1 MTALG
6 DVPCG
11 TIARV
16 EKGRAHMPLRLLFKL
31 TRSLAL
37 LMATLLMAT
46 SAFAAEPV
54 AVLHLVGIESMKLN
68 EKAKMTVE
76 NGAMQLKAGKSTN
89 EVKAASIEEIYTGT
103 EGTQAGGRM
112 GTAAKTGAIAA
123 PYGTGAAL
131 SLILYTKVDMLTIV
145 YRGSEGELHSAL
157 FAVPKGQAEQ
167 IKSQLLAA
175 GAHAKE
181 MK

>member
-1 MTALG
+1 MT
-6 DVPCG
+6 
-11 TIARV
+11 
-16 EKGRAHMPLRLLFKL
+16 LRLLSKVAL
-31 TRSLAL
+31 TSAL
-37 LMATLLMAT
+37 LTAIP
-46 SAFAAEPV
+46 AFAAEPV

-68 EKAKMTVE
+68 EKAKLTVD
-76 NGAMQLKAGKSTN
+76 NGSLHLKAGKAVN
-89 EVKAASIEEIYTGT
+89 DVKASSIEDIYTGS
-103 EGTQAGGRM
+103 EATQAGGRA

-157 FAVPKGQAEQ
+157 FAVPKGQAET
-167 IKSQLLAA
+167 IKAQLVSA

-181 MK
+181 MR

>member
-1 MTALG
+1 
-6 DVPCG
+6 
-11 TIARV
+11 
-16 EKGRAHMPLRLLFKL
+16 MPHAPMPQCLLRGL
-31 TRSLAL
+31 TLSLAL
-37 LMATLLMAT
+37 LMAAP
-46 SAFAAEPV
+46 AFAAEPV
-54 AVLHLVGIESMKLN
+54 AVLHLIGIESMKLN

-89 EVKAASIEEIYTGT
+89 EVKAASIEEIYTGS

-157 FAVPKGQAEQ
+157 FAVPKGQADA
-167 IKSQLLAA
+167 IKAQLVSA
-175 GAHAKE
+175 GAHVKE